1 MTCESPPL
9 PAPQR
14 SAGTKPKIAFTH
26 TESIVPPSRFA
37 LGLEPL
43 DTALGGGLARARL
56 HEIWPVAVE
65 DGPSATGFA
74 LMLAL
79 RASDEKGAIV
89 WIGQEHG
96 RAGALYP
103 PGLADLG
110 IDPGRILFVAAP
122 DEKALLRAAGDVVRS
137 PAAAAAVIAPAGSA
151 PLLDLTASRRLTL
164 FAERSGTTAILL
176 RTTDP
181 QTPSAATTRWRVAA
195 APARALE
202 ANAPGQTAFNLDLLR
217 QRGGAPSHGWQVEW
231 DRDRARFAPLSRTV
245 AVDAGGGYLA
255 TG

>member
-14 SAGTKPKIAFTH
+14 PTGTKPKIAFTH

-79 RASDEKGAIV
+79 RASGEKGTIV

-103 PGLADLG
+103 PGFAELG
-110 IDPGRILFVAAP
+110 IDPRRILFVAAP
-122 DEKALLRAAGDVVRS
+122 EEKALLRAAGDVVRS
-137 PAAAAAVIAPAGSA
+137 PAAAVAVIAPAGPA

-176 RTTDP
+176 RAIDP
-181 QTPSAATTRWRVAA
+181 QMPSAATTRWRVAA
-195 APARALE
+195 APSQALE

-231 DRDRARFAPLSRTV
+231 DRDRARFAPLSRAV
-245 AVDAGGGYLA
+245 AADAGGRYLA

>member
-1 MTCESPPL
+1 MTCESPYPL
-9 PAPQR
+9 APPR
-14 SAGTKPKIAFTH
+14 AAGPVSKIAFTH

-37 LGLEPL
+37 LGLGPL
-43 DTALGGGLARARL
+43 DATLGGGLARARL
-56 HEIWPVAVE
+56 HELWPTAAE

-79 RASDEKGAIV
+79 RASGEKGSIV

-103 PGLADLG
+103 PGLAELG

-137 PAAAAAVIAPAGSA
+137 PAAAVAVIAPAGPA
-151 PLLDLTASRRLTL
+151 PLLGLTASRRLTL

-176 RTTDP
+176 RTADP

-195 APARALE
+195 APSQALE
-202 ANAPGQTAFNLDLLR
+202 ANAPGQTAFSLDLLR
-217 QRGGAPSHGWQVEW
+217 HRGGAPSHGWQVEW
-231 DRDRARFAPLSRTV
+231 DRDRARFAPLSRAV
-245 AVDAGGGYLA
+245 AADAGRGYLA
-255 TG
+255 AG

>member
-26 TESIVPPSRFA
+26 IESIVPPSRFA

-43 DTALGGGLARARL
+43 DASLGGGLARARL
-56 HEIWPVAVE
+56 HEIWPMAAE

-79 RASDEKGAIV
+79 RASGGKGTII

-96 RAGALYP
+96 RAAMLYP
-103 PGLADLG
+103 PGLAELG

-137 PAAAAAVIAPAGSA
+137 PAAAVAVIAPAGPA

-176 RTTDP
+176 RTVDP
-181 QTPSAATTRWRVAA
+181 QTPSAAITRWRVAA
-195 APARALE
+195 MPSQALE
-202 ANAPGQTAFNLDLLR
+202 ANAPGQTAFRLDLLR
-217 QRGGAPSHGWQVEW
+217 QRGGGPSYGWQVEW
-231 DRDRARFAPLSRTV
+231 DRDRARFAPLSRAV
-245 AVDAGGGYLA
+245 AADAGGGYLA
-255 TG
+255 AG